1 MNFIFISFLV
11 KMNTRTTYNRTEL
24 QQLKEKTRKQ
34 SLMHFIDQTV
44 SNGVIFSAQEGKTE
58 YLWPYTTL
66 LGKSGLHHHNYGDFT
81 NEELIAGIK
90 EKFPDTT
97 VEYQETWIETRPGV
111 KEQKKGFLI
120 DWS

>member
-1 MNFIFISFLV
+1 
-11 KMNTRTTYNRTEL
+11 MNTGYTYSRAEL
-24 QQLKEKTRKQ
+24 QGMPEKRKKEFMQ
-34 SLMHFIDQTV
+34 SIINHSISHSVVQA
-44 SNGVIFSAQEGKTE
+44 AQIGKTQ
-58 YLWPYTTL
+58 YF
-66 LGKSGLHHHNYGDFT
+66 HNTQITGPTARSYPPPPTFT
-81 NEELIAGIK
+81 NEEFVEALK